1 MNIKEARERAG
12 LTIAE
17 AAEKIGTTGGVVKD
31 WEKGKAPLPNTFK
44 KLCVA
49 YDVSPK
55 EVIVEGRNDQL
66 PLTLPGARYNAG
78 LSVEKAATEMG
89 LSYGIVQSME
99 RGLAIISEERKAKFC
114 ELYGITADEIVW
126 PRDKAPEKQSIYAS
140 DPALSA
146 QPEWNAGAPEH
157 LPEDQHII
165 ELEKAHDE
173 IKALKERLSFYE
185 ESEEGEI
192 IGLRSLTEQYK
203 QQIADLTEEAAGNKE
218 EAQAYVQTI
227 LELKVELNEQKN
239 KVSSLRL
246 ENTRLERQVI
256 ELKAEAYDLMKE
268 KAHLFE
274 EMFKHYHEKED
285 TE

>member
-12 LTIAE
+12 LSPID
-17 AAEKIGTTGGVVKD
+17 AAFKIGVHVTTITN
-31 WEKGKAPLPNTFK
+31 WEKRGSTPRKSQWKDICEAYGVTEDQIDFTAKPEPSDSEEDNEI
-44 KLCVA
+44 VNA
-49 YDVSPK
+49 YDYGV
-55 EVIVEGRNDQL
+55 
-66 PLTLPGARYNAG
+66 GA
-78 LSVEKAATEMG
+78 V
-89 LSYGIVQSME
+89 
-99 RGLAIISEERKAKFC
+99 
-114 ELYGITADEIVW
+114 
-126 PRDKAPEKQSIYAS
+126 
-140 DPALSA
+140 
-146 QPEWNAGAPEH
+146 APEH

-203 QQIADLTEEAAGNKE
+203 QQIADLTEEAAGSKE

-239 KVSSLRL
+239 KLNSLRL

-285 TE
+285 AE